1 VLSQQIE
8 RNSVV
13 RKLQVLKV
21 RGQADLPGLHTYRIT
36 GDGLT
41 VFPRIPKPEEEPATA
56 VASAK
61 ALAPTKERLSTGV
74 RDLDEMLGGGIPR
87 GYSVMVAGPSGSGK
101 TVVAPQ
107 FITQGISEGEPGVI
121 AVFEKRPA
129 GYLSTTSLGQD
140 LERMMGAGTLSVL
153 YLRPLDLSVDETL
166 HELRQARG
174 AHAGQARGHR
184 LALRFRDSRLAGF
197 PRGLSRI
204 PGKWRLVQKGSGL
217 PRPAASR
224 G

>member
-1 VLSQQIE
+1 LIGEFTQPEILDHPVYTVADSLVVLSQQIE

-56 VASAK
+56 VASAE

-101 TVVAPQ
+101 TVVAAQ

-153 YLRPLDLSVDETL
+153 YLRPIPNGRRARSTSSSATL
-166 HELRQARG
+166 WCSHELSTTCWTCRGYRRQYP
-174 AHAGQARGHR
+174 H
-184 LALRFRDSRLAGF
+184 
-197 PRGLSRI
+197 
-204 PGKWRLVQKGSGL
+204 
-217 PRPAASR
+217 
-224 G
+224 